1 MSEGQAAAQLHA
13 VGAMLGVE
21 VTVADGEE
29 WHVDARGLRVG
40 LDWYLRRGHGEREA
54 VALAALQL
62 WEGPRELMR
71 APERARRASAIER
84 SRPWLAPLLGS
95 VRRAQAMGELLTSMP
110 GLRTPVQTAV
120 FRGLPGDLSAIPRH
134 VQWACLVLASGV
146 PQARSVRGEDH
157 AVAAEWQAMLAAAG
171 DDGLA
176 FNALDRVL
184 SPRHGVTPLRRLE
197 RALALLLPGYERLLA
212 LDVADQG
219 VQPTV
224 LGGSD
229 RAELSLRA
237 DDRLGSEDFAP
248 SDEEQPGEASP
259 NDDQPND
266 QESER
271 DSTSGVPDPDELF
284 ASARER
290 FAQTVLATPIPDAAA
305 LLDAMRQL
313 DEATAEA
320 LDDAA
325 SHAGG
330 AGVAAAPAVTLAA
343 YRAKAEQL
351 AVAIDGVR
359 AVWQSVISE
368 RVAPRSSRSRIPVS
382 DGDELARDA
391 LVGAVAQTLAGVRE
405 PAAFT
410 RRVTK
415 PRLARSA
422 GSTDYVLMVDR
433 SASMTGAVADAAA
446 DAALVMI
453 EALAAAERD
462 IAHAERSAGI
472 DLELD
477 IRSSLIVFA
486 AEATVLKPLSHG
498 LDDAAR
504 RRLFAEVRS
513 PGGSTNDAA
522 ALRTAGEQLGIDLL
536 RGAHSVDGLARRRIA
551 ILVGDGGTNDAPAA
565 ARELQRLRAAGVSVH
580 AVGIGTDDLAVRYA
594 PQGTSIADAR
604 ELPAALARIIERE
617 L

>member
-40 LDWYLRRGHGEREA
+40 IDWYLRRGHSEREA
-54 VALAALQL
+54 AALAALQL
-62 WEGPRELMR
+62 WEGPREFTR
-71 APERARRASAIER
+71 APERARRASALEH

-110 GLRTPVQTAV
+110 GLRAPVQAAV
-120 FRGLPGDLSAIPRH
+120 FRSLPGDLSALPRH
-134 VQWACLVLASGV
+134 AQWACLVLASGV
-146 PQARSVRGEDH
+146 PQARGIVGEDR

-171 DDGLA
+171 IDEAGFD
-176 FNALDRVL
+176 ALDRVL
-184 SPRHGVTPLRRLE
+184 NPRPGVTPLRRLE
-197 RALALLLPGYERLLA
+197 RALALLLPGYERLLE
-212 LDVADQG
+212 LDVADHG
-219 VQPTV
+219 VQPTA

-237 DDRLGSEDFAP
+237 DERLGSEDFAP
-248 SDEEQPGEASP
+248 GDEEQPDDALPE
-259 NDDQPND
+259 DDQPND
-266 QESER
+266 HEGEH
-271 DSTSGVPDPDELF
+271 DSTSGAPDPDALF
-284 ASARER
+284 ESARER
-290 FAQTVLATPIPDAAA
+290 FAQTVLATPIADAAA
-305 LLDAMRQL
+305 LRDAMRPL
-313 DEATAEA
+313 DKASAEA
-320 LDDAA
+320 LDDEA

-330 AGVAAAPAVTLAA
+330 SGTAASAVTLAA
-343 YRAKAEQL
+343 YRSKTEQL
-351 AVAIDGVR
+351 AAAIEGVR
-359 AVWQSVISE
+359 AIWQGVISE
-368 RVAPRSSRSRIPVS
+368 RVTPRRSRSRTPMP
-382 DGDELARDA
+382 DGDELASDA
-391 LVGAVAQTLAGVRE
+391 LVAAVTQTLAGVRE

-433 SASMTGAVADAAA
+433 SASMTGAVADEAA
-446 DAALVMI
+446 DAALVII

-462 IAHAERSAGI
+462 IAYAERAAGI
-472 DLELD
+472 ELELD

-486 AEATVLKPLSHG
+486 AEAVVLKPLSHG
-498 LDDAAR
+498 LDDATR

-522 ALRTAGEQLGIDLL
+522 ALRAASEQLGLDR
-536 RGAHSVDGLARRRIA
+536 RGAHPIDGLARRRIA

-594 PQGTSIADAR
+594 PHGTSIADAR